1 MINLAENNRN
11 LPKPSLADHSVLE
24 SPSERVSVDVNT
36 LISQSNYLS
45 LRTTYL
51 TAKFYQ
57 NGWLNKHNRHVAL
70 LKAKSNTSTAVIGDS
85 TAAGLMKYRNVWDEN
100 FNRNKVNCG
109 IGGDKTQNVLWR
121 SNNIPLSQSLK
132 YVVIN
137 YGTRLE

>member
-1 MINLAENNRN
+1 MISLAENSRN
-11 LPKPSLADHSVLE
+11 LPKPSLADHFVPE
-24 SPSERVSVDVNT
+24 
-36 LISQSNYLS
+36 SQSNYLS

-57 NGWLNKHNRHVAL
+57 NGWLNKHNKHVAP

-85 TAAGLMKYRNVWDEN
+85 IAAGLMRYRNVWDEN

-109 IGGDKTQNVLWR
+109 IGGDKTQNVLWI

-137 YGTRLE
+137 CGTRLE